1 LSLSS
6 AGGEGKTLG
15 SRAGNRSRHGSASQL
30 SFTSS
35 TQQTSDSSMLYKTD
49 TTQSELAAGA
59 AFSTSGLSGGA
70 MNGYG
75 NGADARTVFVSKT
88 TIPRVERS
96 SSSGMT
102 ERTFE
107 KSSESRI
114 GNGTSYTISYQHST
128 VRNVSSTLPRKQPTY
143 VSSSSYS
150 QYTNAPNK
158 LSTNRRAYSSST
170 AVNDEPIHKDF
181 TDVRSSSHPA
191 LTDLEREMA
200 GLEGLIKDLNGITAS
215 QQAVHT

>member
-1 LSLSS
+1 
-6 AGGEGKTLG
+6 
-15 SRAGNRSRHGSASQL
+15 
-30 SFTSS
+30 
-35 TQQTSDSSMLYKTD
+35 MLYKTD

-150 QYTNAPNK
+150 QVSICSLIRNFTI
-158 LSTNRRAYSSST
+158 SSAILRFYPQFTISSAILRFYPQFT
-170 AVNDEPIHKDF
+170 ISSAILRFNPHFCDF
-181 TDVRSSSHPA
+181 IRTFTISSAILRSHPQFYDFIRIFTISSA
-191 LTDLEREMA
+191 ILRFHPQFYDFIR
-200 GLEGLIKDLNGITAS
+200 
-215 QQAVHT
+215 

>member
-1 LSLSS
+1 
-6 AGGEGKTLG
+6 
-15 SRAGNRSRHGSASQL
+15 
-30 SFTSS
+30 
-35 TQQTSDSSMLYKTD
+35 
-49 TTQSELAAGA
+49 
-59 AFSTSGLSGGA
+59 

-150 QYTNAPNK
+150 QVSICSLIRNFTISSAILRFYPQFTISSAILRFHPQFYDLIRK
-158 LSTNRRAYSSST
+158 FTISSALSRIHPHFYDFIRNFTISS
-170 AVNDEPIHKDF
+170 ALLRFYPQFYDF
-181 TDVRSSSHPA
+181 IRNVT
-191 LTDLEREMA
+191 
-200 GLEGLIKDLNGITAS
+200 I
-215 QQAVHT
+215 